1 MIIFEVPKID
11 KKISMYIKLE
21 VCIISLNLSR
31 LILLYFYL
39 Q

>member
-11 KKISMYIKLE
+11 KKIIMYIKLE
-21 VCIISLNLSR
+21 VFISLNLSR